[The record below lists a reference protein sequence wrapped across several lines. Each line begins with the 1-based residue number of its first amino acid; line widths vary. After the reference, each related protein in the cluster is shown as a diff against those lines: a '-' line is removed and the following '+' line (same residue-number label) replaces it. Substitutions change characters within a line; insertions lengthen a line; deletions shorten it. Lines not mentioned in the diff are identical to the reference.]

1 MKAGQNLVASL
12 LFSKLL
18 SPSITIGRYL
28 HSTTQDNG
36 TKIDSL
42 SEKRSWRLEMNNAYP
57 VTPLKASTG
66 THDDRIHP
74 FLPNPDSNVSGYFT
88 ISPHY
93 GWDFQVLQSAAR
105 K

>member
-18 SPSITIGRYL
+18 SPSILQLVDIYNIRQR
-28 HSTTQDNG
+28 HQDRR
-36 TKIDSL
+36 TSYRLAKR
-42 SEKRSWRLEMNNAYP
+42 EKNSWRLEMNNEYP
-57 VTPLKASTG
+57 VAPLKASTG

-74 FLPNPDSNVSGYFT
+74 FFPNPDSNVSGYFT

-93 GWDFQVLQSAAR
+93 GWDF
-105 K
+105 